1 MRFEA
6 ADMQP
11 DFSLEKSETS
21 LLSLAPGL
29 LYRLWIAQLR
39 GVGREQKSSP
49 CPTHQ
54 VQGLSP
60 GAGLIC
66 WGGGLF
72 PIHQRPLWLVVAL
85 LYQRRCQPTTCRW
98 VAVQLTGPPAKTSM
112 CVPLFSS
119 VRLPLPTSSLPG
131 SVNVAT

>member
-6 ADMQP
+6 ADKQP

-21 LLSLAPGL
+21 VLSLAQGL

-39 GVGREQKSSP
+39 GGEREQKSSP

-60 GAGLIC
+60 GTGLIC
-66 WGGGLF
+66 WGGG
-72 PIHQRPLWLVVAL
+72 AL
-85 LYQRRCQPTTCRW
+85 SHPPKAPT
-98 VAVQLTGPPAKTSM
+98 AGGGPALSKEMPAYN
-112 CVPLFSS
+112 L
-119 VRLPLPTSSLPG
+119 
-131 SVNVAT
+131 